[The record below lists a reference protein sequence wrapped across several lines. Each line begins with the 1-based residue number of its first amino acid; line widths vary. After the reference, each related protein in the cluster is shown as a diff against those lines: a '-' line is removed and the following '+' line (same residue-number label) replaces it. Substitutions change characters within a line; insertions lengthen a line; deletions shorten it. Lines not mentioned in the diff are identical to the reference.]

1 MNLASDVDQFL
12 DELFSPVLD
21 GSLDELS
28 DARSLA
34 ASIRGGGGNIRDF
47 IEAPPMNDAS
57 LNILENPTGLAKAIK
72 GGGSKT
78 DKKPSTSST
87 LDLEVEAINNPNEVS
102 LDEYITGT
110 SNFSIRI
117 SFSRIYCYSSSSQ
130 TCFNR
135 FSLTILFV
143 D

>member
-1 MNLASDVDQFL
+1 M
-12 DELFSPVLD
+12 LD

-34 ASIRGGGGNIRDF
+34 ASIRGGGGTIRDF
-47 IEAPPMNDAS
+47 IEAPEIDDRS
-57 LNILENPTGLAKAIK
+57 LNILENASSLSKAIK

-87 LDLEVEAINNPNEVS
+87 LDLEVEAINNPNDVS
-102 LDEYITGT
+102 LDEYITGEHLNRT
-110 SNFSIRI
+110 FTNNLLI
-117 SFSRIYCYSSSSQ
+117 SPFLQ

>member
-1 MNLASDVDQFL
+1 MFFFFYEASDVDQFL

-34 ASIRGGGGNIRDF
+34 ASIRGGGRISDF
-47 IEAPPMNDAS
+47 TEAPSIIDGT
-57 LNILENPTGLAKAIK
+57 LNILENASSLSKAIK

-102 LDEYITGT
+102 LDEYITGKC
-110 SNFSIRI
+110 SIRFI
-117 SFSRIYCYSSSSQ
+117 KSNYFK
-130 TCFNR
+130 
-135 FSLTILFV
+135 FV
-143 D
+143 MI

>member
-1 MNLASDVDQFL
+1 M
-12 DELFSPVLD
+12 LD

-34 ASIRGGGGNIRDF
+34 ASIRGGSGIRDF
-47 IEAPPMNDAS
+47 IEAPSMNDSS
-57 LNILENPTGLAKAIK
+57 LKILESASGLSKAIK

-87 LDLEVEAINNPNEVS
+87 LDLEVEAINNPNDVS
-102 LDEYITGT
+102 LDEYITGR
-110 SNFSIRI
+110 SCCSIK
-117 SFSRIYCYSSSSQ
+117 SFFFTKSRSHCLQTYS
-130 TCFNR
+130 NR
-135 FSLTILFV
+135 FSLTIHSV